1 MRRSVSAILLK
12 RMKYLQP
19 PDETGDNGKIAEK
32 YYFSKRSRQI
42 VIDRVPAG
50 NKTYSD
56 RNASEYAHTCF
67 YRMAVSSIC
76 VLVVFVRYCIL
87 IQSRSRELQGA
98 GPSLSAGKL
107 IVLFSVAHNSA
118 AGTDI
123 NKSSA
128 LTSRWI
134 NNKPISC
141 LLQMT
146 QLCI

>member
-1 MRRSVSAILLK
+1 MI
-12 RMKYLQP
+12 Y
-19 PDETGDNGKIAEK
+19 I
-32 YYFSKRSRQI
+32 
-42 VIDRVPAG
+42 VPAG
-50 NKTYSD
+50 NKIYRD
-56 RNASEYAHTCF
+56 RSADEYAHICF
-67 YRMAVSSIC
+67 YRMAISRIC

-107 IVLFSVAHNSA
+107 IVLFSVAHNAA

-146 QLCI
+146 QRCI